1 MPKKKVT
8 KKTTKKVELDTKQYF
23 KEVKK
28 VGDRIQ
34 ITSHNGR
41 VMDFKDLD
49 SAIIWAQSHL

>member
-1 MPKKKVT
+1 MPKKKAT
-8 KKTTKKVELDTKQYF
+8 KKATKKVEADTKKYF

-28 VGDRIQ
+28 VGDRVE
-34 ITSHNGR
+34 ITSYNGR

>member
-1 MPKKKVT
+1 MPKKKA
-8 KKTTKKVELDTKQYF
+8 TKKVEADTKKYF

-28 VGDRIQ
+28 VGDRVE
-34 ITSHNGR
+34 ITSYNGR